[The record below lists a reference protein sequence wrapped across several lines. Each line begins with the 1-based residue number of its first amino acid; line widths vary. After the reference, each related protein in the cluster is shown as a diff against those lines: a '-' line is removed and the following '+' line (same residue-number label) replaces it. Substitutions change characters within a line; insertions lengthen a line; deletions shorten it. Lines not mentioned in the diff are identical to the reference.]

1 MKRRDFITLLGGAA
15 PRGRS
20 RRARSRRPERRIGLL
35 MLGGETDPDQLSRV
49 AAFREAFAKLG
60 WAEGRNVRIDLR
72 FAAAD
77 PERIRSYS
85 AAMLSQAPDVILANG
100 TPVLEAF
107 QKQTRSVPIVFV
119 GVSDPV
125 SAGFVPSLARPGG
138 NITGFSNFEYT
149 IGGKWLEILAEAAPA
164 TKRVA
169 VLCLV
174 KIPRGQD
181 IWPRLKRWHRR
192 SEFI

>member
-1 MKRRDFITLLGGAA
+1 MRPLAA
-15 PRGRS
+15 
-20 RRARSRRPERRIGLL
+20 RAQQGNRERRIGVL

-72 FAAAD
+72 FAAVD
-77 PERIRSYS
+77 PERIWSYS
-85 AAMLSQAPDVILANG
+85 AAMISQAPDVILANG

-107 QKQTRSVPIVFV
+107 QKQTRSIPIVFV

-138 NITGFSNFEYT
+138 NITGSAISSILSAENGWRFS
-149 IGGKWLEILAEAAPA
+149 
-164 TKRVA
+164 
-169 VLCLV
+169 
-174 KIPRGQD
+174 
-181 IWPRLKRWHRR
+181 
-192 SEFI
+192 